1 MGRVLEDLPVLVQEG
16 YEEARCHP
24 PIFEEAD
31 RVTILFYRWIEA
43 ATHSRC
49 FHEQS
54 FFNQQARGNV
64 SPATCCFSPRAEAEG
79 AEAAGTAPPAASI
92 QQLSCCYTA
101 QPCVAE
107 LAAAAAAAAAVAE
120 AAAELRS

>member
-1 MGRVLEDLPVLVQEG
+1 MLVQEG

-64 SPATCCFSPRAEAEG
+64 APAACCFSARAEAEG
-79 AEAAGTAPPAASI
+79 TEAAGTAPPAASI
-92 QQLSCCYTA
+92 QQLF
-101 QPCVAE
+101 
-107 LAAAAAAAAAVAE
+107 L
-120 AAAELRS
+120 L